1 MPNFINPYTFFPIE
15 QREPE
20 RQDVKDLHGEE
31 TLSGYLTCEFDI
43 KSPLFIPNTTKKFRY
58 LGEDGEAKEHFFSE
72 FYSYED
78 LSFSDHTIPVKGPL
92 EPRIPGSELRG
103 MVRTLY
109 EQLTNS
115 CLSQIDAKNLP
126 HKRSVRVKKAGL
138 LDLVSG
144 KLYQAER
151 LMLNTRGLTASKM
164 GKNVK
169 SLALKTGDIVFI
181 NKSKKTYKS
190 ERYDH
195 KSEKTKEF
203 DTRTYVVED
212 LKQGDDEELKTG
224 NKFKNLTESELEKS
238 GYEKGYVLIGN
249 AFKRK
254 HHDSVLIRPIHQK
267 NVPSPIIL
275 TEFELQRF
283 EDVLE
288 KYHQNQDEGQD
299 LHDYYKAYQVK
310 KTEAK
315 ESREKE
321 GPIHRPV
328 FMPVFY
334 SVVRDKVGERR
345 FVYLSAS
352 MYTPEIFSE
361 TVDSLLEKDFKHN
374 KCCGKDGCFCPACR
388 LFGMVGSEEAL
399 ASRLRFSDS
408 SVIKKSQG
416 RDCVYDEPRLLPVLG
431 TPKIS
436 SVEFYLK
443 EPEAYDGKKCISW
456 NYDYNIYSK
465 RDGEKIQNEDIVLN
479 DEERAAKLKGRK
491 VYWYGRD
498 GFSGQEKAS
507 LIKNSYDR
515 AHNKADL
522 VKDKR
527 LKMTQAVRAIKSGN
541 SSFKIFFEDISEAEL
556 KALIFCLN
564 LGDFEGSNQELCHRI
579 GRGKPYGMGAIK
591 MKIKDITF
599 VNYQLGEDGVVDS
612 GYKSEYEGKDLNER
626 KQLYGLGEMDYT
638 TAQNR
643 ILTYS
648 NKLSEGEAKI
658 VSYPQLEYINDIY
671 QWFSYNRGEGRLG
684 NDRIIQ
690 TLPDLDDEKNNKYL
704 EKKRNKLLEEKL
716 KKKLRS

>member
-43 KSPLFIPNTTKKFRY
+43 QSPVFIPNTTKKFRY

-78 LSFSDHTIPVKGPL
+78 LSFSDHTIPVKDPL

-103 MVRTLY
+103 MVRNLY

-126 HKRSVRVKKAGL
+126 HKRSIRVKKPGL
-138 LDLVSG
+138 LNLVSG
-144 KLYQAER
+144 KLEPAER
-151 LMLNTRGLTASKM
+151 LMLNTRGISPDDGVNFGLDVSGLRLKS
-164 GKNVK
+164 GQRVFVK
-169 SLALKTGDIVFI
+169 PSADSYISQTNGFDT
-181 NKSKKTYKS
+181 KTYLVDALS
-190 ERYDH
+190 TH
-195 KSEKTKEF
+195 KAMEEQG
-203 DTRTYVVED
+203 YV
-212 LKQGDDEELKTG
+212 
-224 NKFKNLTESELEKS
+224 
-238 GYEKGYVLIGN
+238 KGYVLLGN
-249 AFKRK
+249 AFDRK
-254 HHDSVLIRPIHQK
+254 HHDSVLISPIHL
-267 NVPSPIIL
+267 NEVPDPIML
-275 TEFELQRF
+275 TELELQRF

-288 KYHQNQDEGQD
+288 KYHQNKDGGQD
-299 LHDYYKAYQVK
+299 LHDYYSAYQVK
-310 KTEAK
+310 KTKAK
-315 ESREKE
+315 ESREME
-321 GPIHRPV
+321 GPVHPPV
-328 FMPVFY
+328 YMPVFY
-334 SVVRDKVGERR
+334 SVVRDRAGERR

-374 KCCGKDGCFCPACR
+374 KCSGKDGCFCPACR

-408 SVIKKSQG
+408 SVIKNSQG

-443 EPEAYDGKKCISW
+443 KPEAYDDKKCISW
-456 NYDYNIYSK
+456 NYDYNIY
-465 RDGEKIQNEDIVLN
+465 GDIANNGRITNKEVVLN
-479 DEERAAKLKGRK
+479 DKERVAKLKGRK

-507 LIKNSYDR
+507 LIKQSYDKDQD
-515 AHNKADL
+515 KAEFAKAKL
-522 VKDKR
+522 
-527 LKMTQAVRAIKSGN
+527 LKMRQAVRAITSGK
-541 SSFKIFFEDISEAEL
+541 SSFNIYFEDISEAEL
-556 KALIFCLN
+556 KALIYCLN

-599 VNYQLGEDGVVDS
+599 VHYKLGEDGGVES
-612 GYKSEYEGKDLNER
+612 EYRSEYERKDLNER

-638 TAQNR
+638 TAQKH

-648 NKLSEGEAKI
+648 KKLSEGEAKI
-658 VSYPQLEYINDIY
+658 VSYPKALNSPDIFE
-671 QWFSYNRGEGRLG
+671 WFKNNRGHLG
-684 NDRIIQ
+684 NNTIDQ
-690 TLPDLDDEKNNKYL
+690 VLPELSENK
-704 EKKRNKLLEEKL
+704 E
-716 KKKLRS
+716 LREN